1 MKNWIKAV
9 LITIALSAVIATIL
23 ALCIHYN
30 VVGYL
35 FLGGIAFLVI
45 IVVVALVKE
54 ILDAWDSE
62 RRRR

>member
-9 LITIALSAVIATIL
+9 LITIALCAVIATIM
-23 ALCIHYN
+23 ALGVHYN

-35 FLGGIAFLVI
+35 FLGGIAFVI
-45 IVVVALVKE
+45 FIFVVALAKE

>member
-1 MKNWIKAV
+1 MKNWIKAA
-9 LITIALSAVIATIL
+9 LITIAFCAAMATII
-23 ALCIHYN
+23 ALGVHYN

-35 FLGGIAFLVI
+35 FLGGISFVGVI
-45 IVVVALVKE
+45 FVVGLVKE